1 MVIVRLDGMLGVVG
15 RQAEGDMQKQQAP
28 SREGERMIRKDIA
41 LDADRPH
48 YYSQFWIDVAAG
60 KREIGAPLPA
70 APEHELEHELMD
82 MVEAAATTEFEPDGA
97 ELEPEVPVA
106 KPVRPAKAKAEPKRA
121 EPARSALTSLADLAK
136 IDLMMKSSAEMGDET
151 VPDIEHA
158 ATAPMDEE
166 AIVTDFDPNAVPF
179 EEPEEP
185 VAEEELAEEHFDEE
199 DDWGEEEGPRRGSK
213 PAKRQR
219 REPRREF

>member
-1 MVIVRLDGMLGVVG
+1 
-15 RQAEGDMQKQQAP
+15 
-28 SREGERMIRKDIA
+28 MIRKDTA

-60 KREIGAPLPA
+60 KREIGAPPAA
-70 APEHELEHELMD
+70 APEQEPD
-82 MVEAAATTEFEPDGA
+82 MIEAAEAAAPIAFEPDEA
-97 ELEPEVPVA
+97 ELEPEPPVA
-106 KPVRPAKAKAEPKRA
+106 KPTRPAKKAEPKRP

-158 ATAPMDEE
+158 AAAPIDEE

-179 EEPEEP
+179 EEPEAPE
-185 VAEEELAEEHFDEE
+185 VEEELAEGEFDEE

-219 REPRREF
+219 RESRRDF

>member
-1 MVIVRLDGMLGVVG
+1 
-15 RQAEGDMQKQQAP
+15 
-28 SREGERMIRKDIA
+28 MIRKDTA

-60 KREIGAPLPA
+60 KREIGAPLA
-70 APEHELEHELMD
+70 TAPEPEPEHELMD
-82 MVEAAATTEFEPDGA
+82 MMEAVATTDLEPDGA
-97 ELEPEVPVA
+97 EIEPIEPEVPVA
-106 KPVRPAKAKAEPKRA
+106 KPARPSKPKAEPKRV

-185 VAEEELAEEHFDEE
+185 VAEEALAEESFDEE
-199 DDWGEEEGPRRGSK
+199 DDWGQEEGPRRGSK

>member
-1 MVIVRLDGMLGVVG
+1 
-15 RQAEGDMQKQQAP
+15 
-28 SREGERMIRKDIA
+28 MIRKDTA

-60 KREIGAPLPA
+60 KREIGAPHPA
-70 APEHELEHELMD
+70 APEHEPELMD
-82 MVEAAATTEFEPDGA
+82 MVEAAAPTEFEPDGA
-97 ELEPEVPVA
+97 ELEPETPVI
-106 KPVRPAKAKAEPKRA
+106 KPTRPAKKAEPKRP

-166 AIVTDFDPNAVPF
+166 AIVTDFDPNATPF
-179 EEPEEP
+179 EEPEQPEM
-185 VAEEELAEEHFDEE
+185 EEALAEEGFDEE

-219 REPRREF
+219 RESRRDF